1 MWLSLTSNQTLC
13 SGPAVDVQSPN
24 PRTTR
29 QVPILV
35 LYSPHSPFTVSLL
48 GLSIWPDVEIENT
61 SLLLFW
67 HQLKFR
73 SKNKLSMFK
82 VVGGLVTK
90 SYLTLFNM
98 MDCSSPGSSVHG
110 ISQAR
115 ILEWVAISSSKGA
128 SQPRDW
134 THICIAGRFFTNWA
148 IKEAIF
154 KVSVYILER
163 FEIWKDG
170 KKFWHNIFKFWLL
183 QIKVERSMCVHVCVC
198 VCVCVFG
205 TFPRPIQHLFL
216 LTQSS
221 SWKFSV
227 NHIIFSKQ
235 QLCLCKRRLHV
246 LIAHWECLH
255 IKRWKSQ
262 VLSLSVH
269 QLSQFIVV

>member
-198 VCVCVFG
+198 VCVSLVHFLDQ
-205 TFPRPIQHLFL
+205 FNIYFYWHRVLPENSL
-216 LTQSS
+216 LTILFFQNNSCVCVREDS
-221 SWKFSV
+221 MSWLLTGNV
-227 NHIIFSKQ
+227 YI
-235 QLCLCKRRLHV
+235 
-246 LIAHWECLH
+246 
-255 IKRWKSQ
+255 
-262 VLSLSVH
+262 
-269 QLSQFIVV
+269 